1 MNKLPIH
8 LFMFSLSQY
17 TVSSYYVLSTMLVSE
32 TRVLEKK

>member
-8 LFMFSLSQY
+8 LFMFSLSQQY
-17 TVSSYYVLSTMLVSE
+17 TVSSYYVLSTK